1 MPIGPSL
8 PPHLA
13 HLAASR
19 SPSPPGPSLGP
30 PGPAAEEED
39 EDDYVPALPP
49 HLAAA
54 RGNKGAAP
62 SLGPSIG
69 PSAPTVGPSIG
80 PSIPTV
86 GPTLPPTTAGPSRPP
101 PSYLNQYDDDSDD
114 DVIGPR
120 PVPTAGGEEEA
131 GSAIRE
137 FMEREERRR
146 KDAEEASKPQVRK
159 REEWMLV
166 PPTSGVLSNVD
177 PLRKRPTTF
186 SKSTAEPSDI
196 DNTLWTETPA
206 EKAQRIADEVAGVK
220 RKKDKAGERIVS
232 YEEEEDE
239 RRKRRR
245 DREILQ
251 GVEKHTASQRGPSLL
266 DKHAAKLSQK
276 KKEGKEDEAPG
287 IWDHDRD
294 MGITGRLLSEQ
305 ERKAKI
311 KDARGLG
318 DRFGHGK
325 SGAFSM

>member
-1 MPIGPSL
+1 MPIGPTL

-19 SPSPPGPSLGP
+19 SPSPPGRS
-30 PGPAAEEED
+30 PGPAAADEEED

-49 HLAAA
+49 HILAV
-54 RGNKGAAP
+54 RGEKSSSP
-62 SLGPSIG
+62 S
-69 PSAPTVGPSIG
+69 VGPSIG
-80 PSIPTV
+80 PSIPSAAPSIGPSMPIAV
-86 GPTLPPTTAGPSRPP
+86 GPSMPPRAGPSRSTVG
-101 PSYLNQYDDDSDD
+101 PSYGLEDEDSDD

-120 PVPTAGGEEEA
+120 PIPTSGEEEGS

-146 KDAEEASKPQVRK
+146 KEAEEASKPQVRK

-186 SKSTAEPSDI
+186 SKSTAEPSNI
-196 DNTLWTETPA
+196 DNTVWTETPA

-232 YEEEEDE
+232 YEEEEEE

-245 DREILQ
+245 DREILD
-251 GVEKHTASQRGPSLL
+251 GVEKHTAKQRGPSLL

-276 KKEGKEDEAPG
+276 KKEGNEDEAPG

-325 SGAFSM
+325 SGAYSM